1 MAAQY
6 PREDGRTLPDWSDL
20 PLDTREHLA
29 TQTPYR
35 LQTIMYATN
44 VGEVP
49 ADHFAAAVADADRK
63 LRQLLTDEPAARQYF
78 GDMAFAGVAHET
90 DPMVAAER
98 EYYLCDA
105 LIEYGN
111 QHHGSVWN
119 LPVLNRDLYG
129 QFKEQSQ

>member
-6 PREDGRTLPDWSDL
+6 PREDGRPLPDWPRL
-20 PLDTREHLA
+20 PLDDREHLA
-29 TQTPYR
+29 TQAPYR
-35 LQTIMYATN
+35 LQTIMYATH

-63 LRQLLTDEPAARQYF
+63 LQQLLADEPEARQYF
-78 GDMAFAGVAHET
+78 GDLTFAGVAHEP

-119 LPVLNRDLYG
+119 LPVLDPALYG
-129 QFKEQSQ
+129 QFEEG